1 MASRAPAGVVLA
13 DDHPRH
19 GSLSAY
25 NYYRCRCDRCAAANR
40 DRKRNTYLVGRRERS
55 ERVRTFG
62 PDDPHDWR
70 MVRRDVERRT
80 AQGCATQAER
90 EWLWNLQEHE
100 QRRARTAELDRLV
113 AQQRS
118 EMWLDKRGAPFQ
130 AGATQLAEQ
139 KGRKVVVSLDA
150 GLGPNQDVSLHSFV
164 VGEGVNRHLVEWSDP
179 TGETAIEWAQT
190 S

>member
-1 MASRAPAGVVLA
+1 MASRAPDGVLLA
-13 DDHPRH
+13 DDDSRH

-25 NYYRCRCDRCAAANR
+25 NYYRCRCDRCVASNR
-40 DRKRNTYLVGRRERS
+40 DRKRDERLQRQKERS
-55 ERVRTFG
+55 ERVRMNG
-62 PDDPHDWR
+62 PDDMHDWR

-100 QRRARTAELDRLV
+100 QRRTHKAELDRLV

-118 EMWLDKRGAPFQ
+118 EMWFDKRGAPFQ

-139 KGRKVVVSLDA
+139 KGRKVVFSLDA

-179 TGETAIEWAQT
+179 TGETAIEWSEA